1 MELNPVLERFAQ
13 RAPLPVMARAV
24 LERCLNAEELDAWF
38 EQVAQ
43 AQYTR
48 TLLFSSVYEL
58 MTQVVLRQRGSVRAA
73 WLAAEGSTGVS
84 LAALYGKLNA
94 LEVGTSAALVAYS
107 AERAGDLIA
116 QWPQGR
122 QAGLL
127 EGVAVRMLD
136 GNCLDGRQHRL
147 RVTRESTAS
156 ALPGKALAVFDPAT
170 ETITTIVPCEDGHAQ
185 ERALLHQVLPQV
197 GAGEVWVADRNFCT
211 TAFLEGVV
219 ERGGHVLV
227 REHGLLRVTPLEAMR
242 PVACA
247 GAGVRALSEQRVRL
261 KPHREGGA
269 GLELRRIRIELEQ
282 PTRHGET
289 EVILLSSVP
298 PEIADAATLAR
309 LYRQRWSIERAFL
322 HLTTQL
328 RCEVHTLSYPP
339 AALFALA
346 CAVVAFNVL
355 AVLKAALRAAHGAE
369 AEQALSSHAMA
380 EDLRNMEQSL
390 EVIVDAQDWA
400 VFRTA
405 SLAAMAAWLL
415 DQAGR
420 VSLRRYAKARPRRK
434 PARPPVKRVHDPKK
448 PHVALSRLLA
458 AQRAAAP

>member
-13 RAPLPVMARAV
+13 RSPLPVMARAV
-24 LERCLNAEELDAWF
+24 LERCLNAQELDAWF
-38 EQVAQ
+38 ERVAQ
-43 AQYTR
+43 AQYTK

-58 MTQVVLRQRGSVRAA
+58 MTQVVLRQSGSVRAA
-73 WLAAEGSTGVS
+73 WLAGEGKTGVS
-84 LAALYGKLNA
+84 LASLYNKLNG

-107 AERAGDLIA
+107 AGRAEEIIA

-127 EGVAVRMLD
+127 EGVPVRMLD

-147 RVTRESTAS
+147 RVTRASTA
-156 ALPGKALAVFDPAT
+156 APLPGKALAVFDPAL
-170 ETITTIVPCEDGHAQ
+170 ETITTLVPCEDGHTQ

-211 TAFLEGVV
+211 TGFLEALA
-219 ERGGHVLV
+219 ERGAYSLV
-227 REHGLLRVTPLEAMR
+227 REHGLLRCTPLEAMR
-242 PVACA
+242 PVPLQ
-247 GAGVRALSEQRVRL
+247 GAGVRALSEQRVQL
-261 KPHREGGA
+261 KPHRDGRP

-289 EVILLSSVP
+289 EVYLLSTVAA
-298 PEIADAATLAR
+298 EVADAATLAR

-369 AEQALSSHAMA
+369 VEQALSSHAMA
-380 EDLRNMEQSL
+380 SDLRNMGQSL

-400 VFRTA
+400 VFRLA
-405 SLAAMAAWLL
+405 SLPAMAAWLL
-415 DQAGR
+415 DQARR
-420 VSLRRYAKARPRRK
+420 VSLRRYAKAPARKKPPK
-434 PARPPVKRVHDPKK
+434 PAVKRLHDPKK

-458 AQRAAAP
+458 AHKAAAP